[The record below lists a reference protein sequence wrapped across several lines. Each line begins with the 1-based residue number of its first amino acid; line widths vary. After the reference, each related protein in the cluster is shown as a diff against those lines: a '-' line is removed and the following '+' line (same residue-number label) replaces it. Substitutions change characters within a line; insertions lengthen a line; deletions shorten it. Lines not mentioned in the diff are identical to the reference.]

1 MVLITAAMM
10 IYSTQGADTEL
21 HQGVEKILIRL
32 TLFGINIGT
41 FEMWN
46 ISIRLCKLT
55 QPRFWEI
62 MFFLKLM
69 TSGVI

>member
-41 FEMWN
+41 FEM
-46 ISIRLCKLT
+46 
-55 QPRFWEI
+55 
-62 MFFLKLM
+62 
-69 TSGVI
+69 